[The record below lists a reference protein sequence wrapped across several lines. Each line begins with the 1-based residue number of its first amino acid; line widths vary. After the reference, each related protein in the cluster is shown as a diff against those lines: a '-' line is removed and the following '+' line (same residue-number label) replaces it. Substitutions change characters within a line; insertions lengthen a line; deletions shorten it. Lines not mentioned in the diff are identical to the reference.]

1 MFTGESFTGVKT
13 RPRFLSANH
22 CVHPHPDADSS
33 EIMDDPPAPRKPKD
47 TTSQA
52 FSKSKI
58 HRRKI
63 FVYNDFQT
71 GFIRMIP
78 PRFLS
83 FGSLFES
90 GNLKKVEVTE
100 KLEVSKRMFRKSFN
114 GPTMTSNFGRTIPNS
129 TPFAEAANAQ
139 QTAKVIHRSEIMQE
153 YFLELNK
160 DINTKGHVQWFHFA
174 VGNTLVTMRME
185 I

>member
-13 RPRFLSANH
+13 RPRFLPSND
-22 CVHPHPDADSS
+22 CVHPHPDAESS
-33 EIMDDPPAPRKPKD
+33 EIMDDPPAPRKPKS

-52 FSKSKI
+52 LIKSQI

-78 PRFLS
+78 PNFLT

-90 GNLKKVEVTE
+90 GNLKKVEVSE
-100 KLEVSKRMFRKSFN
+100 KLELSQRMFRKRFN
-114 GPTMTSNFGRTIPNS
+114 GLAMTYFGRTFPNS
-129 TPFAEAANAQ
+129 TPFAESANAH
-139 QTAKVIHRSEIMQE
+139 QTAKVIGRSEIMQE

-174 VGNTLVTMRME
+174 VRNTLVTIGMK